1 MLHQAGRAPQT
12 QLQLQRSRGLQRAGA
27 RRSKTPRRVLQACAS
42 TDSPQHPRETAE
54 LWNVGIYWTKR
65 PTHITDSL
73 GNVPEESLENLV
85 DPPSWDA
92 VRGLP
97 LRLALQSL
105 TLHSQEGKLRLAKTI
120 VARDLGVDV
129 SVVSA
134 RLDALRVLIP
144 DLGVRFDTMRPGD
157 LARLALLPDVAA
169 ALLRLREIFPTA
181 NVSKMV
187 ARRPELLLMGAAD
200 VAARAEALRSLMP
213 GVDLGSI
220 VAEQPRLLNT
230 ETTRKALLELQRLMP
245 GVDAARM
252 LANDPSLLSS
262 VDTGEDLILYDNGS
276 LAQLQESLRGGPDAA
291 PDGW

>member
-1 MLHQAGRAPQT
+1 
-12 QLQLQRSRGLQRAGA
+12 
-27 RRSKTPRRVLQACAS
+27 
-42 TDSPQHPRETAE
+42 
-54 LWNVGIYWTKR
+54 
-65 PTHITDSL
+65 
-73 GNVPEESLENLV
+73 
-85 DPPSWDA
+85 
-92 VRGLP
+92 
-97 LRLALQSL
+97 
-105 TLHSQEGKLRLAKTI
+105 
-120 VARDLGVDV
+120 
-129 SVVSA
+129 
-134 RLDALRVLIP
+134 
-144 DLGVRFDTMRPGD
+144 MRPGD

-200 VAARAEALRSLMP
+200 VAARAEALLSLMP